1 MPKPLPWRTN
11 QHLADAVRAAREAA
25 GMTQAALAERARVGL
40 KFLYELESGKDTLRT
55 DKVLDVLKVLGL
67 HLLVA
72 REPQTR
78 YDAAPDYIGMAC
90 TSAGVSLREPLSP
103 DELVKAL
110 LTGETPRVRRA
121 HFVVLLEEA
130 PDELLRGL
138 VDQVGRWATP
148 AKVAANL
155 KRIADDLGVRA
166 RPIGWRK
173 RRSTTP
179 RLEARSPPHGEIGL

>member
-1 MPKPLPWRTN
+1 MPRPLPWRTN
-11 QHLADAVRAAREAA
+11 QQLAQAVRAAREAA
-25 GMTQAALAERARVGL
+25 GWTQAQLAERARVGL

-72 REPQTR
+72 REPQAA
-78 YDAAPDYIGMAC
+78 YQVAPDYIGMAC

-110 LTGETPRVRRA
+110 LTGKAPQDRRA
-121 HFVVLLEEA
+121 HLVVLLEEA
-130 PDELLRGL
+130 PDELLSGL
-138 VDQVGRWATP
+138 IEQVGRWATP

-155 KRIADDLGVRA
+155 KRIAAELGVRA
-166 RPIGWRK
+166 RPTRWRK
-173 RRSTTP
+173 T
-179 RLEARSPPHGEIGL
+179 G

>member
-1 MPKPLPWRTN
+1 MPAPLPWRTN
-11 QHLADAVRAAREAA
+11 QQLAEAVRKAREAA
-25 GMTQAALAERARVGL
+25 GMTQASLAARARVGL

-72 REPQTR
+72 REPQAR
-78 YDAAPDYIGMAC
+78 FDVAPDYIGMAC

-110 LTGETPRVRRA
+110 LIGKAPKERRA
-121 HFVVLLEEA
+121 HLVVLLEEA
-130 PDELLRGL
+130 PEELLRGL

-155 KRIADDLGVRA
+155 KRLAAELGVRA
-166 RPIGWRK
+166 RSIRWPK
-173 RRSTTP
+173 S
-179 RLEARSPPHGEIGL
+179 A

>member
-1 MPKPLPWRTN
+1 MPTPLPWRTN
-11 QHLADAVRAAREAA
+11 QQLAQAVRAAREAA
-25 GMTQAALAERARVGL
+25 GWTQAQLAERARVGL

-72 REPQTR
+72 REPQAA
-78 YDAAPDYIGMAC
+78 YQVAPDYIGMAC

-110 LTGETPRVRRA
+110 LTGKAPRERRA
-121 HFVVLLEEA
+121 HLVVLLEEA
-130 PDELLRGL
+130 PDELLSGL

-148 AKVAANL
+148 ARVAANL
-155 KRIADDLGVRA
+155 KKIAAELGVRA
-166 RPIGWRK
+166 RPTRWLKTG
-173 RRSTTP
+173 
-179 RLEARSPPHGEIGL
+179 

>member
-1 MPKPLPWRTN
+1 MAPLLPWRTN
-11 QHLADAVRAAREAA
+11 QQLADAVRAAREAA

-72 REPQTR
+72 REPQAR
-78 YDAAPDYIGMAC
+78 YDVAPDYIGMAC
-90 TSAGVSLREPLSP
+90 TSAGVSLRKALSP

-110 LTGETPRVRRA
+110 LTGKAPQDRRA

-130 PDELLRGL
+130 PEELLRGL
-138 VDQVGRWATP
+138 IEQVGRWATP

-155 KRIADDLGVRA
+155 KRIAAGLGVRA
-166 RPIGWRK
+166 RSIRWRK
-173 RRSTTP
+173 S
-179 RLEARSPPHGEIGL
+179 A

>member
-1 MPKPLPWRTN
+1 MTTPLPWRTN
-11 QHLADAVRAAREAA
+11 QQLAEAVRAAREAA

-72 REPQTR
+72 REPQAA
-78 YDAAPDYIGMAC
+78 YEAAPDYIGMAC

-110 LTGETPRVRRA
+110 LTGKAPKERRA
-121 HFVVLLEEA
+121 HLVVLLEEA
-130 PDELLRGL
+130 PEELLRGL

-155 KRIADDLGVRA
+155 KRLAAELGVRA
-166 RPIGWRK
+166 RSSAK
-173 RRSTTP
+173 RTTT
-179 RLEARSPPHGEIGL
+179 A

>member
-1 MPKPLPWRTN
+1 MPTALPWRSN
-11 QHLADAVRAAREAA
+11 QQLAEAVRAAREAA
-25 GMTQAALAERARVGL
+25 GWTQAQLAERARVGL

-72 REPQTR
+72 REPQAA
-78 YDAAPDYIGMAC
+78 YQVAPDYIGMAC

-110 LTGETPRVRRA
+110 LTGKAPRERRA
-121 HFVVLLEEA
+121 HLVVLLEEA
-130 PDELLRGL
+130 PDELLSGL

-155 KRIADDLGVRA
+155 KRIAAELGVRA
-166 RPIGWRK
+166 RPTRWLKTG
-173 RRSTTP
+173 
-179 RLEARSPPHGEIGL
+179 

>member
-1 MPKPLPWRTN
+1 MSTPLPWRTN
-11 QHLADAVRAAREAA
+11 QQLAEAVRAAREAA
-25 GMTQAALAERARVGL
+25 GWTQAHLAERARVGL

-72 REPQTR
+72 REPQAA
-78 YDAAPDYIGMAC
+78 YQVAPDYIGMAC

-110 LTGETPRVRRA
+110 LTGKAPRERRA
-121 HFVVLLEEA
+121 HLVVLLEEA
-130 PDELLRGL
+130 PDELLSGL

-148 AKVAANL
+148 ARVAANL
-155 KRIADDLGVRA
+155 KKIAAELGVRA
-166 RPIGWRK
+166 RPTRWLKTG
-173 RRSTTP
+173 
-179 RLEARSPPHGEIGL
+179 

>member
-25 GMTQAALAERARVGL
+25 GWTQAQLAERARVGL

-55 DKVLDVLKVLGL
+55 DKVLGVLRVLGL
-67 HLLVA
+67 RAQLAAA
-72 REPQTR
+72 REPQAR
-78 YDAAPDYIGMAC
+78 YDVAPDYIGMAC

-110 LTGETPRVRRA
+110 LTGEAPRERRA

-130 PDELLRGL
+130 PEELLRGL

-155 KRIADDLGVRA
+155 KRIADELGVRA
-166 RPIGWRK
+166 RPIRWPK
-173 RRSTTP
+173 S
-179 RLEARSPPHGEIGL
+179 A

>member
-1 MPKPLPWRTN
+1 MPTPLPWRTN
-11 QHLADAVRAAREAA
+11 QQLADAVRAAREAA
-25 GMTQAALAERARVGL
+25 GMTQATLAERARVGL

-72 REPQTR
+72 RETQAR

-110 LTGETPRVRRA
+110 LTGKAPRDRRA

-130 PDELLRGL
+130 PEELLRGL
-138 VDQVGRWATP
+138 IERVGRWSTP

-155 KRIADDLGVRA
+155 KRIAAGLGVRA
-166 RPIGWRK
+166 RPIRWPK
-173 RRSTTP
+173 S
-179 RLEARSPPHGEIGL
+179 A

>member
-1 MPKPLPWRTN
+1 MPTHLPWRTN
-11 QHLADAVRAAREAA
+11 QQLAEAVRAAREAA

-72 REPQTR
+72 REPQAA
-78 YDAAPDYIGMAC
+78 YEVAPDYIGMAC
-90 TSAGVSLREPLSP
+90 TSAGVSLREPLTP

-110 LTGETPRVRRA
+110 LTGKAPKERRA
-121 HFVVLLEEA
+121 HLVVLLEEA
-130 PDELLRGL
+130 PEELLRGL
-138 VDQVGRWATP
+138 VEQVGRWATP

-155 KRIADDLGVRA
+155 KRLAADLGVRA
-166 RPIGWRK
+166 RSIRWPK
-173 RRSTTP
+173 S
-179 RLEARSPPHGEIGL
+179 A

>member
-1 MPKPLPWRTN
+1 MATPLPWRTN
-11 QHLADAVRAAREAA
+11 QQLAEAVRKAREAA

-72 REPQTR
+72 REPQAR
-78 YDAAPDYIGMAC
+78 YGIAPDYIGMAC
-90 TSAGVSLREPLSP
+90 TSAGVSLREPLAP

-110 LTGETPRVRRA
+110 LTGKAPKARRA
-121 HFVVLLEEA
+121 HLVVLLEEA
-130 PDELLRGL
+130 PEELLRGL
-138 VDQVGRWATP
+138 VDEVGRWATP

-155 KRIADDLGVRA
+155 KRLAAELGVRA
-166 RPIGWRK
+166 RTIRWPK
-173 RRSTTP
+173 S
-179 RLEARSPPHGEIGL
+179 A